1 MINDSIY
8 NKTFCKTHS
17 KELTGVPIDSINLY
31 EIVKQHGYNDVE
43 TLFIYNY
50 FIDTL
55 KVKSINIDGRLKY
68 FDLKS
73 KKKYSIVNQWD
84 LEKIFKNFK
93 YINPYLNLELINNLI
108 FKADILDNQNSKNDI
123 IQINNNFI
131 NLDEEDYAD
140 VYFYYNNKFYITK
153 YYYINSKPDLTN
165 GFEYQGKFYDYVL
178 LDY

>member
-31 EIVKQHGYNDVE
+31 EIVKQHGYNDAE

-50 FIDTL
+50 FVDIL
-55 KVKSINIDGRLKY
+55 KVKSVNIDGRLKY

-73 KKKYSIVNQWD
+73 KKKYSIVNQLD

-93 YINPYLNLELINNLI
+93 YINSCLNLELINNLI
-108 FKADILDNQNSKNDI
+108 FKADILDNHNSKNDI
-123 IQINNNFI
+123 IHFNNNFV

>member
-1 MINDSIY
+1 MTNDSIY

-31 EIVKQHGYNDVE
+31 EIVKQHGYNDAE
-43 TLFIYNY
+43 TIFIYNY

-55 KVKSINIDGRLKY
+55 KVKSVNIAGRLKY

-73 KKKYSIVNQWD
+73 KKKYSIVNQLD

-93 YINPYLNLELINNLI
+93 YINSCLNLELINNLI
-108 FKADILDNQNSKNDI
+108 FKADILDNHNSKNDI
-123 IQINNNFI
+123 IHFNNNFV

-140 VYFYYNNKFYITK
+140 VYFWYNNKFYITK
-153 YYYINSKPDLTN
+153 YYYINSKPDLSN